1 MIKWWLV
8 TPLLVLTLFQS
19 AYADDI
25 SGSAQIY
32 WRTTSTAEEHEKE
45 KSWYLSQT
53 YNLGLSKD
61 VTPNISFSGDLGINT
76 TESDETKT
84 TRMYPSFRLNLI
96 NEYFDANGGY
106 QLYERGLE
114 IFGMPSDETRRTN
127 ETWNTNLSTKSTTYP
142 KLRFR
147 YDKNRLYDHLSIHE
161 TDTRSERYEATADY
175 TYQFLNFSVK
185 HYKDVSDNFVADSTQ
200 TTTNDEGRV
209 EFRKSFWD
217 NRFTSS
223 GSYRWNEQETESE
236 ARGQDVRSEV
246 ERQAGTG
253 WYGVAGTQTGIP
265 ILGWTEENKLVDKR
279 EPDPPINLNTLPQY
293 QNVRIDLNSAE
304 DVELIY
310 LWTTAPVVGFDEDQY
325 EWDVYYS
332 TDAVTWTS
340 ITATVIFEEDENR
353 FKFSFAA
360 ATNARYF
367 RVVNTQND
375 NTDLYVTEIE
385 AFGVTTQAAYTT
397 DTTTTTR
404 ENIIFNAGLRPVD
417 WGVIQYDFTQDESE
431 TDPDSSK
438 TRRYTHTINARADAD
453 LHKYLTAW
461 AQYNTRIEDGSE
473 TEKRTTDTYSLHFD
487 SSPLDMLSTSLS
499 FNHSVPKIESKTQS
513 RTTYSLLHVVAKLH
527 EGVDLSMDGNLNYT
541 EDVIND
547 TETLT
552 RMVDSDLRLELT
564 KTLTTEIRYT
574 TNWTNT
580 DNSDGTETS
589 ARNSTIRTDVSYRPV
604 RDFYFRW
611 TYERDRDKEGEGPS
625 SNEYALNWVMTEKL
639 RLNMYYSVDRDAGV
653 TRRYYSELTWNLSKV
668 FFLTFQY
675 DLNRQKAD
683 TVKKTQTFTSLLSAK
698 F

>member
-45 KSWYLSQT
+45 KSRYLSQT